1 MIDVQLRAVTDAD
14 TEILSAIYISTRREE
29 VARTGWPAP
38 QQQAFLTMQARAQ
51 HEHYARHYPEAERS
65 LIVVKGEVA
74 GRLYV
79 SHWQREI
86 RIVDI
91 TLLPPFRG
99 AGIGSRLLQALQ
111 ERARTD
117 GKPLSIHVEKTN
129 PALRLYQRLGF
140 KQREDK
146 GVYLLMDWRPGD

>member
-1 MIDVQLRAVTDAD
+1 MIDTQLRTVTDAD
-14 TEILSAIYISTRREE
+14 TEILLAIYISTRREE
-29 VARTGWPAP
+29 VAQTGWPESR
-38 QQQAFLTMQARAQ
+38 QQAFLAMQARAQ

-65 LIVVKGEVA
+65 LILAKGEVA

-79 SHWQREI
+79 GHWQREI

-91 TLLPPFRG
+91 ALLPPFRG